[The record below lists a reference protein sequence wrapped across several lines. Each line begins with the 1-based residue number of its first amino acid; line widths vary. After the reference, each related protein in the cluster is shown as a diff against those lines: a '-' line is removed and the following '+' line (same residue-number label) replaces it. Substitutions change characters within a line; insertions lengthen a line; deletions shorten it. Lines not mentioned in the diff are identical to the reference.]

1 MVGPQDTFLPSSVKQ
16 NCVGCGG
23 STGGAGGG
31 GAGGGDTADVV
42 EGRQRMATII
52 SMVASMRLETIRS
65 LTVQGCRVPLLLA
78 AASNSCAGMPKA
90 GGLDLEPGTGKQQVQ
105 PNGTREYTKQEWH
118 QPQHQYGRT
127 GTRYRL
133 SMKMSE
139 TYAVYGPLRF
149 THR

>member
-31 GAGGGDTADVV
+31 GAGGGDTADVL

-52 SMVASMRLETIRS
+52 SMVASMRLESIRS

-90 GGLDLEPGTGKQQVQ
+90 GGLDLERGRKEAARTAQRYARVHQAGVAPTATPVLVPGTDLV
-105 PNGTREYTKQEWH
+105 
-118 QPQHQYGRT
+118 
-127 GTRYRL
+127 
-133 SMKMSE
+133 
-139 TYAVYGPLRF
+139 
-149 THR
+149 